1 MEKGRRELEKK
12 KMPRSEINK
21 KKMPRS
27 EINKKKMSR
36 SEINKKKKTITRILM
51 AILIII
57 VLAVI
62 AFIANDYIILDK
74 NKTTNLI
81 INNKN
86 VTSNLKNEI
95 MIKDDIIYLSK
106 QDIANFFDKYIYEEK
121 KTNQIITTYDK
132 KIAEI
137 GFEKNT
143 ININGSNKKIY
154 AHAEKENETIY
165 LPISEMKEV
174 YDIEIEY
181 LPDTKVV
188 TMDSKDREQK
198 KAIVNSNVA
207 VKSSTNFIA
216 KTVDRVKK
224 GENVIIVSSEN
235 GNAKIRTQNGKL
247 GYIKANKLTNEIT
260 VREDMHEEKQVEGK
274 INLVWDYYSAYASAP
289 DRSGQTIEGI
299 NVVSPAFFYLDTNG
313 KLKENIGEKGKAYI
327 EWAHNNGYK
336 VWPML
341 ANAEAAKE
349 SLSITSN
356 IMNNYEKRKELIED
370 IVNACVKYKIDG
382 INVDFENMKQE
393 DKDMYSR
400 FIIELTPRLK
410 EMGLVTSV
418 DVTAPDGGETWSLCF
433 DRHVIGDVADYIVF
447 MAYDQYGISSKKAG
461 TTAGYNWVKLSL
473 NKFLQTEEIEP
484 EKIILA
490 IPLYTRVWTTDSN
503 EKVTSKTVAMK
514 DIDKVIPQGTNKTW
528 DNDLKQNY
536 AEYTDSG
543 NKKQIWIEDIDS
555 LKAKVSLITENN
567 LAGVGSWQKGMESE
581 DVWGMLK
588 QELSK

>member
-1 MEKGRRELEKK
+1 MEKGKRKVEKKEKK
-12 KMPRSEINK
+12 KMT
-21 KKMPRS
+21 
-27 EINKKKMSR
+27 R

-62 AFIANDYIILDK
+62 AFIANNYIILDK

-81 INNKN
+81 INNRN

-95 MIKDDIIYLSK
+95 MIKEDIIYLSK

-121 KTNQIITTYDK
+121 KTNQIITTYEK

-143 ININGSNKKIY
+143 ININGSKKKIY

-224 GENVIIVSSEN
+224 GENVIVVSSEN

-313 KLKENIGEKGKAYI
+313 RLKENIGEKGKAYI

-503 EKVTSKTVAMK
+503 EKVSSKTVAMK

-536 AEYTDSG
+536 AEYTDGG

-567 LAGVGSWQKGMESE
+567 LAGVGAWQKGMESE
-581 DVWGMLK
+581 NVWGMLK